1 MNASS
6 KGPLAHFFYDLQQQ
20 KDAAKLGTWAF
31 LAQEILFFGGLF
43 LGYSAL
49 RVFYPETFLAA
60 HEYLDVTMG
69 TLNTIVLL
77 FSSFTVAVGIRAIA
91 LGNTKLATIL
101 FWVTI
106 ACAFIFCIVKYFEY
120 GHKIHDCL
128 LPGKY
133 FGLPLLSEAGY
144 IVPGADGLPQYA
156 EHCTIAR
163 EGIIPGRPELF
174 FSAYFVM
181 TGLHA
186 LHVIIGIGLLYW
198 VVRRIKA
205 GLETPQYHVI
215 SENVGL
221 YWHLVDLVWIFLFP
235 LLYLVK

>member
-1 MNASS
+1 MSAP
-6 KGPLAHFFYDLQQQ
+6 GEPLAHFFYDLKQQ

-31 LAQEILFFGGLF
+31 LAQEALFFGGLF

-60 HEYLDVTMG
+60 HHYLDVTMG
-69 TLNTIVLL
+69 SINTIVLL
-77 FSSFTVAVGIRAIA
+77 FSSFTVAVGIRSIA
-91 LGNTKLATIL
+91 LGNYKAAQLL
-101 FWVTI
+101 FLITI
-106 ACAFIFCIVKYFEY
+106 ACAFAFCGVKYFEY
-120 GHKIHDCL
+120 SHKIHDCL

-133 FGLPLLSEAGY
+133 FGLPLLSDVGQ

-156 EHCTIAR
+156 EHCHIAR
-163 EGIIPGRPELF
+163 EHLIPGRPELF

-186 LHVIIGIGLLYW
+186 LHVIIGIGLLAW
-198 VVRRIKA
+198 VVLRIRK
-205 GLETPQYHVI
+205 GLETPRYHVI
-215 SENVGL
+215 AENVGL

-235 LLYLVK
+235 LLYLVR